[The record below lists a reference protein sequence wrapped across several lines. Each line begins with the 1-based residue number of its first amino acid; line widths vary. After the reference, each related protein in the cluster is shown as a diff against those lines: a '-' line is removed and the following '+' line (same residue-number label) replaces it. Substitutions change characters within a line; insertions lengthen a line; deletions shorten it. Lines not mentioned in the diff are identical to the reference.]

1 MDFIIII
8 ILIILN
14 GIFAMSEIAVISAR
28 KSALMKE
35 SKEGNKNAKIAL
47 SLANYPDKFLSTI
60 QIGITLIG
68 ILTGI
73 YSGDTVAKELS
84 NILIKIHIPTVYAS
98 SIAKIIVVA
107 LVTYLTLIFGELVP
121 KRLGMVMPEKISKI
135 VASPMIILS
144 KIGAPFVWI
153 LSQSASTV
161 SKILGIKDDKNPITE
176 EEIKSMVEEGKR
188 GGEVKEVE
196 QDIIERAFFLGDRK
210 IESIMTHRSDIIC
223 LDINMNNDEI
233 KKIISKNSFSNYPV
247 IDKNLDNIIGIV
259 RITDIFDKL
268 NSQKLKIEKFA
279 KKVNYFHNN
288 MEVYLVLEEM
298 KKNNIKI
305 GFISDEF
312 GNIDG
317 MITQSDI
324 FDALVGAVSENKENE
339 NIKERKNGGWF
350 VDGQCPIYDFLE
362 YFDIEDETVSNN
374 YNTISGLILEIL
386 QHVPLEGESIKWK
399 NLNIEIV
406 DMDGA
411 RIDKI
416 IVKKITN

>member
-47 SLANYPDKFLSTI
+47 SLANHPDKFLSTI

-153 LSQSASTV
+153 LSQSALTV

-324 FDALVGAVSENKENE
+324 FDALVGAVSESKENE

-416 IVKKITN
+416 IVKKIAN

>member
-47 SLANYPDKFLSTI
+47 SLANHPDKFLSTI

-153 LSQSASTV
+153 LSQSALTV

>member
-84 NILIKIHIPTVYAS
+84 NILTKIHIPTVYAS

-153 LSQSASTV
+153 LSQSALTV

>member
-28 KSALMKE
+28 KSSLMKE
-35 SKEGNKNAKIAL
+35 SKDGNKKATTAL
-47 SLANYPDKFLSTI
+47 SLANQPDKFLSTI

-73 YSGDTVAKELS
+73 YSGDTIARELS
-84 NILIKIHIPTVYAS
+84 NILVSIYIPTIYAS
-98 SIAKIIVVA
+98 SIAKIIVVVS
-107 LVTYLTLIFGELVP
+107 VTYLTLIFGELVP
-121 KRLGMVMPEKISKI
+121 KRLGMVMPEKIAKT

-153 LSQSASTV
+153 LSKSALIV

-176 EEIKSMVEEGKR
+176 EEIKSMVEEGKQV
-188 GGEVKEVE
+188 GEIKEVE

-210 IESIMTHRSDIIC
+210 IESIMTHRSDIVC
-223 LDINMNNDEI
+223 LDVNMNNDAI
-233 KKIISKNSFSNYPV
+233 KKIISKNSFANYPL

-268 NSQKLKIEKFA
+268 NNQKVKIEKFA

-298 KKNNIKI
+298 KKNNIKM

-317 MITQSDI
+317 MVTQSDI
-324 FDALVGAVSENKENE
+324 FDALVGAVSESKENE
-339 NIKERKNGGWF
+339 NIRERKNGGWF

-362 YFDIEDETVSNN
+362 YFDIENETVSNN

-416 IVKKITN
+416 IVKKTIN